1 VGERGLMDVSAVEQE
16 VATGLPSS
24 SAAHADAVRGLLAD
38 GRPSPADKARA
49 VALFALRHERTGDG
63 ACKAATAD
71 LVSRLAECPGV
82 PRPLAAAVG
91 TMLRH
96 AGAAR
101 RAGDLFSDASLG
113 ARLTAAARAATTSLR
128 GVDNVYTQHSP
139 ALMRTLDAALRGR
152 LKDADWPTAG
162 AGGGGGGAPGAGGGG
177 GGGAAAGDGA
187 PAPSLLPRL
196 VVAFI
201 VGGTTYQEAAAV
213 GALNAQLAASAAAA
227 TGTAGS
233 PPPARVILGGTG
245 VLNSAAFLDA
255 WQAVG
260 EAERAH
266 V

>member
-1 VGERGLMDVSAVEQE
+1 
-16 VATGLPSS
+16 
-24 SAAHADAVRGLLAD
+24 
-38 GRPSPADKARA
+38 
-49 VALFALRHERTGDG
+49 
-63 ACKAATAD
+63 
-71 LVSRLAECPGV
+71 
-82 PRPLAAAVG
+82 
-91 TMLRH
+91 
-96 AGAAR
+96 
-101 RAGDLFSDASLG
+101 
-113 ARLTAAARAATTSLR
+113 
-128 GVDNVYTQHSP
+128 
-139 ALMRTLDAALRGR
+139 
-152 LKDADWPTAG
+152 
-162 AGGGGGGAPGAGGGG
+162 
-177 GGGAAAGDGA
+177 
-187 PAPSLLPRL
+187 